1 MPSDILARTQSKQ
14 NSTTSEANCL
24 YGSGMTAR
32 ELTPHILRQ
41 GHKEGH
47 FGMPG
52 MRERAQKIGAHLD
65 VWSRPGAGTEV
76 ELRIAARIAYASEP
90 NGFWL
95 GSCGD
100 CGTAPKKGIPTDE
113 KTSVSHLRTS
123 GHVVRI
129 ANLHIEETAL

>member
-1 MPSDILARTQSKQ
+1 MRVRDDGSGIESDILRR
-14 NSTTSEANCL
+14 
-24 YGSGMTAR
+24 GR
-32 ELTPHILRQ
+32 
-41 GHKEGH
+41 KEGH

-95 GSCGD
+95 WKLRRLWNDTKEGD
-100 CGTAPKKGIPTDE
+100 STHE
-113 KTSVSHLRTS
+113 KTSVST
-123 GHVVRI
+123 
-129 ANLHIEETAL
+129 